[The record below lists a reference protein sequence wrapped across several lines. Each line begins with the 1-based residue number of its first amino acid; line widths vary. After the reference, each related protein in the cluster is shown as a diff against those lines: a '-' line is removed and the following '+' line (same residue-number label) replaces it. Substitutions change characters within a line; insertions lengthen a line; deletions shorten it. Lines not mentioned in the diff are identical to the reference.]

1 MKKIISTFLTALLLI
16 STIGVSANAT
26 ETDKLGKKAILVVS
40 FGTSYNDTRQK
51 TIDAIENDIKNAYPD
66 YEIIRAFT
74 SQTIINKLKERD
86 SLVIYNV
93 KEAMEKLIKDGFDT
107 VICQP
112 THIMNGYEYDDMVS
126 EVSEY
131 KSKFKF
137 LAFGTPLLTSTKDY
151 KAVANILSNEIP
163 ELQINE
169 ALVFM
174 GHGTEHYANSAYAA
188 LDYHFKDNGNKN
200 IFVGTVEGYPD
211 LDTIL
216 KQMKSFN
223 PKKIYLMP
231 LMVVAG
237 DHATNDMAGD
247 EQDSWKI
254 TFKKQGYEVEVILKG
269 LGEIQAIR
277 QIYINHVKD
286 AIASID

>member
-1 MKKIISTFLTALLLI
+1 MKKIISTFLTTLLLI

-286 AIASID
+286 AIDSID

>member
-1 MKKIISTFLTALLLI
+1 MKKIISTFLTTLLLI
-16 STIGVSANAT
+16 STIGVSANAA

-188 LDYHFKDNGNKN
+188 LDYHLKDNGNKN

-286 AIASID
+286 AIDSID

>member
-1 MKKIISTFLTALLLI
+1 MKKIISTFLTTLLLI

-211 LDTIL
+211 LDTVL

-286 AIASID
+286 AIDSID

>member
-286 AIASID
+286 AIDSID

>member
-16 STIGVSANAT
+16 STIGVSANAA

-286 AIASID
+286 AIDSID